1 MALTCPDC
9 AAIIPLDDI
18 NVAADTA
25 MCRACGTMHKAADLV
40 HDDVSDAKALETASA
55 LAGPQPPGVWW
66 RDDGQTL
73 RVKARIGSRMLAGVF
88 SVFALFWTLAG
99 AFVIVDVAT
108 AGPPGPAAHQIPEM
122 RDPDGFPESDP
133 QPDPQPGPRAEM
145 GGEQPD
151 EGEGLPLPSKQ
162 ASAWTP
168 GVQRGADIADW
179 IMAGVLACIMGF
191 FWLLT
196 ATCGLATATITIRP
210 DRATLVKGLFP
221 LRITHRFDPTRVTG
235 VVEKV
240 DTSTRVNGRNPTKIV
255 IQGEDEIGFG
265 GFMPDNRR
273 RWVLA
278 LLQANLGHRR

>member
-1 MALTCPDC
+1 
-9 AAIIPLDDI
+9 
-18 NVAADTA
+18 AADTA
-25 MCRACGTMHKAADLV
+25 MCRACGTMHIAADLL
-40 HDDVSDAKALETASA
+40 HDDISDAKAQETASA
-55 LAGPQPPGVWW
+55 LLGPQPAGVSW

-73 RVKARIGSRMLAGVF
+73 RVKARVGSSVLAGVF
-88 SVFALFWTLAG
+88 GVFALFWTIAG

-108 AGPPGPAAHQIPEM
+108 AATPGSVAHHIP
-122 RDPDGFPESDP
+122 DT
-133 QPDPQPGPRAEM
+133 PDPADAPDAVLLDEQMAEDGGGVLPG
-145 GGEQPD
+145 
-151 EGEGLPLPSKQ
+151 KQ
-162 ASAWTP
+162 SGVWTP
-168 GVQRGADIADW
+168 TVQRGGDIADW
-179 IMAGVLACIMGF
+179 LIAGVLACIMLF

-255 IQGEDEIGFG
+255 IQGGDEIGFG
-265 GFMPDNRR
+265 GFMPDSRR